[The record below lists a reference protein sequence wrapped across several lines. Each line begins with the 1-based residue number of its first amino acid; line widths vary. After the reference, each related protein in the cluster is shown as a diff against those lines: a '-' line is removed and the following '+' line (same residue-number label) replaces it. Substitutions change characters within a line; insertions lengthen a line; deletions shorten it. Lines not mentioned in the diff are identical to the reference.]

1 MLHKIYIL
9 ILFLAPLA
17 LFAQNKDLNLPELG
31 DRVSGVIS
39 LEQERILR
47 QGFLEQVYAQA
58 PLIYDP
64 IIQNTLSFSF
74 TNSQKHHKLK
84 IENFQLC

>member
-1 MLHKIYIL
+1 MLHKINLL
-9 ILFLAPLA
+9 ILFILSAPML
-17 LFAQNKDLNLPELG
+17 AQNKDLNLPELG

-39 LEQERILR
+39 LEQERILG

-64 IIQNTLSFSF
+64 IIQEYTDNNIKLVDEKVSF
-74 TNSQKHHKLK
+74 KEKEIMK
-84 IENFQLC
+84 I